1 MSVIISKSLVVYTR
15 YTTTLYSIQRRYH
28 RCIYIEIYL
37 IIFFNF

>member
-1 MSVIISKSLVVYTR
+1 MYKK
-15 YTTTLYSIQRRYH
+15 YTTSLCSIQRRYH